1 MKALQAKYGH
11 EEFEV
16 LAFPCN
22 QFRLQEPGSNG
33 TEIMNS
39 VRWVR
44 PGNNFNPGFQFFNK
58 IQVNG
63 EYEHPLYTFMKNSC
77 PPTRDGYRSPI
88 TDLYYKPILV
98 SDVRWNFEKFLIDHR
113 GKPIYRFDATTSP
126 TDTERFIVEAL
137 QIARVD
143 RNDLGTDT
151 GYGGDMEHF
160 RGYNKRPRLNG
171 QTHL

>member
-1 MKALQAKYGH
+1 MKALQSKYGH

-44 PGNNFNPGFQFFNK
+44 PGNNFNPGFQFFHK

-63 EYEHPLYTFMKNSC
+63 ENEHPLYTFMKNSC

-113 GKPIYRFDATTSP
+113 GKPIYRFDATTTPS
-126 TDTERFIVEAL
+126 DTEKFIVEAL
-137 QIARVD
+137 QVARAARSEIRPNIGYSGEMGQF
-143 RNDLGTDT
+143 RNN
-151 GYGGDMEHF
+151 ERSRQISRH
-160 RGYNKRPRLNG
+160 
-171 QTHL
+171 HL